1 VQEGRNFAAFT
12 AGEWWISYRSE
23 GIGDG
28 NLFLREFNDNSA
40 ILGLRRATQPH
51 RRREAISMKFKFVS
65 AVLFGGLVFGVAAP
79 ANAAPKGYQNAAQDD
94 GYTIRRRKGGYSYN
108 YGDSI
113 NTDARG
119 KAGGSGY
126 SDPRLYRQSPGGPFD
141 SGFFFDSGVGSPY
154 GGQAPFM
161 H

>member
-1 VQEGRNFAAFT
+1 
-12 AGEWWISYRSE
+12 
-23 GIGDG
+23 
-28 NLFLREFNDNSA
+28 
-40 ILGLRRATQPH
+40 
-51 RRREAISMKFKFVS
+51 MKSKFVS
-65 AVLFGGLVFGVAAP
+65 AVLFGGLLFCFAAP
-79 ANAAPKGYQNAAQDD
+79 ASAQQKGYQKVDQEN
-94 GYTIRRRKGGYSYN
+94 GYAIRRHRGGYSYG

-126 SDPRLYRQSPGGPFD
+126 TDPRLYRQSPGGPFD

-154 GGQAPFM
+154 GGQAPYM

>member
-1 VQEGRNFAAFT
+1 MGA
-12 AGEWWISYRSE
+12 SC
-23 GIGDG
+23 
-28 NLFLREFNDNSA
+28 
-40 ILGLRRATQPH
+40 ATQP
-51 RRREAISMKFKFVS
+51 RRQREATSMTFKFVS
-65 AVLFGGLVFGVAAP
+65 AVLFGGLLVCVAAP
-79 ANAAPKGYQNAAQDD
+79 VSAQQKKGYQNTAQAD
-94 GYTIRRRKGGYSYN
+94 GYTIRRHRGGYSYG

-126 SDPRLYRQSPGGPFD
+126 TDPRLYRQSPGGPFD

-154 GGQAPFM
+154 GGQAPYM

>member
-1 VQEGRNFAAFT
+1 MT
-12 AGEWWISYRSE
+12 
-23 GIGDG
+23 
-28 NLFLREFNDNSA
+28 
-40 ILGLRRATQPH
+40 
-51 RRREAISMKFKFVS
+51 FKFVS
-65 AVLFGGLVFGVAAP
+65 AVLFGGLLVCLAAP
-79 ANAAPKGYQNAAQDD
+79 VSAQQKGYQNTAQGD
-94 GYTIRRRKGGYSYN
+94 GYTIRRKRGGYSYG

-126 SDPRLYRQSPGGPFD
+126 RDPRLYRQSPGGPFD

-154 GGQAPFM
+154 VGQSPYM